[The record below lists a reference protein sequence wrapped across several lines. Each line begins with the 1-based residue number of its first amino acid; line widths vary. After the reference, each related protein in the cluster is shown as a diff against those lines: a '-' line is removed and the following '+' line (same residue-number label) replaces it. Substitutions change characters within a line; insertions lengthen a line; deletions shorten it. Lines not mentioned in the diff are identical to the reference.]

1 MRPLFAPA
9 CTLVSILA
17 CTLVSP
23 FAMTYAAIADDDDI
37 STATIT
43 RSVEIPAAKDSGAK
57 DKPVADRV
65 IAEVASGSI
74 ELVVDAGRDTPQ
86 VEAEFTVDGS
96 DEKDVKR
103 RSELVR
109 LFAERA
115 ADQTVVVQ
123 PIFPGKAMKRDS
135 VKVRIVVPKCG
146 EASLKSANGALTTA
160 GTAGKLKLVTK
171 NGAIK
176 VSKHAGSIDASAANG
191 AIDIDGAGAEVR
203 ASATN
208 GAVTVTLTD
217 DNDLPFDIESRNGS
231 VRVEV
236 GAGFDGVV
244 KMHTTTGSLDLSDP
258 ARRARLTQ
266 STEHSET
273 VEIGAAGGQSD
284 IRTTTGSIRLTV
296 RAK

>member
-1 MRPLFAPA
+1 MRLLLALLCPLAVTFAA
-9 CTLVSILA
+9 L
-17 CTLVSP
+17 
-23 FAMTYAAIADDDDI
+23 ADDDDVG
-37 STATIT
+37 TAKIT
-43 RSVEIPAAKDSGAK
+43 RSALISAAKDMKAG
-57 DKPVADRV
+57 DRV
-65 IAEVASGSI
+65 IAEVARGSI
-74 ELVVDAGRDTPQ
+74 ELVVDEGRDTPQ

-135 VKVRIVVPKCG
+135 VKLRIVVPKCG
-146 EASLKSANGALTTA
+146 EASMKIANGALTTA
-160 GTAGKLKLVTK
+160 GTAGKLKLVAK

-176 VSKHAGSIDASAANG
+176 ISKHAGSIDANTTNG

-208 GAVTVTLTD
+208 GAVSVSLTD
-217 DNDLPFDIESRNGS
+217 DNDLPFDVESSNGT

-236 GAGFDGVV
+236 GAGFDGIV
-244 KMHTTTGSLDLSDP
+244 KMHTTTGSLDVSDS
-258 ARRARLTQ
+258 ARRARTTQ
-266 STEHSET
+266 STEHSKT

-296 RAK
+296 RGK